1 MSITTYPLII
11 TLNVNGLNAPIK
23 IHRVAEWIRKQDLR
37 ICCLQETLF
46 RSKGT
51 KRLKVKEWK
60 RYFMPRETNKKAG
73 VAILIS
79 EKIDFK
85 TKGIIRDKG
94 SDIMIKGSTQQ
105 EDITPG
111 NSCIQQRRTLIYKA
125 SLDGQRGGDWQYHSH
140 GRGLYHPIAIKG
152 QISQTEKQQGNH
164 GVK

>member
-1 MSITTYPLII
+1 MNKYLSIM

-85 TKGIIRDKG
+85 TKGIIRDKEG
-94 SDIMIKGSTQQ
+94 HYIILKGEVQQ
-105 EDITPG
+105 ENVTVVNLYAPNIGAPKYSG
-111 NSCIQQRRTLIYKA
+111 ELK
-125 SLDGQRGGDWQYHSH
+125 RG
-140 GRGLYHPIAIKG
+140 
-152 QISQTEKQQGNH
+152 
-164 GVK
+164 